1 MRLVWV
7 AYAQQAEAARLD
19 EAIRRNLADLGFWR

>member
-1 MRLVWV
+1 MRPAWV
-7 AYAQQAEAARLD
+7 AHVRLADAARLD